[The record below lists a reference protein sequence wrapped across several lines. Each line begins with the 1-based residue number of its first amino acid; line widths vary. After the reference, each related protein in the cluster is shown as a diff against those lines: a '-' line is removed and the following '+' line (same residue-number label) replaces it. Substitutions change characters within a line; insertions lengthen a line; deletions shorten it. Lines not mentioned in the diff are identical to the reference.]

1 MTPPAA
7 GAAAAPIDCYVYY
20 RVGASADAR
29 ALAARVRAM
38 QAALARRTGVRG
50 RLLRRADD
58 ASTWMECYD
67 RVPAWPAF
75 AAALDEEVAAHG
87 LAEVPGGAGMRQ
99 LERFV
104 ELA

>member
-1 MTPPAA
+1 MTPAT
-7 GAAAAPIDCYVYY
+7 AAAAAALIDCYVYY
-20 RVGASADAR
+20 RVGARADAR

-38 QAALARRTGVRG
+38 QAALARRTGVHG

-58 ASTWMECYD
+58 PSTWMECYE
-67 RVPAWPAF
+67 RVSAWAAF
-75 AAALDEEVAAHG
+75 AAALEEEVAAHR
-87 LAEVPGGAGMRQ
+87 LAEALDGADARQ